1 MDYVFLNLNLRRRNP
16 GVFTHGI
23 FWKISTSRPDA
34 SKYQLLHLVPKGN
47 NIVYSLIEAAVQFD
61 FDLSIASP
69 KGYEPNKNILQ
80 WAKKNKGNILV
91 TKKSPSLFPGANDY
105 ISDNLNANIKKI
117 INDYK
122 SLEKWIIGGPN
133 IIDQLFDLID
143 TFYITRIYGKFNCD
157 KKLNLTRIQQSMKLE
172 NKFDNDETCHFEVWK
187 RWNNILKH
195 FNTALK
201 KV

>member
-1 MDYVFLNLNLRRRNP
+1 MLKAIMAVDDDG
-16 GVFTHGI
+16 GV
-23 FWKISTSRPDA
+23 
-34 SKYQLLHLVPKGN
+34 SKSGSMPWPKNSG
-47 NIVYSLIEAAVQFD
+47 D
-61 FDLSIASP
+61 
-69 KGYEPNKNILQ
+69 LQ
-80 WAKKNKGNILV
+80 WFKKNTINQVVIMGRLTWVDPMMPTPLPNRINILV

-157 KKLNLTRIQQSMKLE
+157 KKLNLIKIEQSMKLE
-172 NKFDNDETCHFEVWK
+172 NKIYNDETCHFEVWK
-187 RWNNILKH
+187 R
-195 FNTALK
+195 
-201 KV
+201 